1 MPTPKNIP
9 SAVLASPPLIP
20 FVNNLSPNTPIFDLK
35 LTNSPSFDASCSDLL
50 RRLNPKHTSEHLNAI
65 ISLAPDLTEDLLS
78 SVDQPLTV
86 KRCRQT
92 GRDYLLCDYN
102 RDGDSY
108 RSPWSNQFD
117 PPLDEGGVGGVGP
130 GGSEGAGEGA
140 IPNERVRKMEIKAN
154 EAFDIYRELYYEGG
168 VSSVYLWNLD
178 DGFAG
183 VVLVKKCALAASLLL
198 SSYSVVLALLHTHQP
213 GPESHVYQYLMLTNS
228 ISFLAAT
235 PGTNTEG
242 VWDSIHVFEAIE
254 RGRTTHYKLTSTVI
268 LSLSTNVEAT
278 VGDMDLSGN
287 MTRQV
292 EQDLPVENDDSHIA
306 NVGRLVEDMEL
317 KMRNLLQDVYFG
329 KAKDVVGDLRSVGSL
344 SDGAKERETQRELIG
359 SMKR

>member
-1 MPTPKNIP
+1 MAEVDPFD
-9 SAVLASPPLIP
+9 SAL
-20 FVNNLSPNTPIFDLK
+20 
-35 LTNSPSFDASCSDLL
+35 DLL
-50 RRLNPKHTSEHLNAI
+50 RRLNPKHTSDHLGAI

-86 KRCRQT
+86 KRCKQT

-117 PPLDEGGVGGVGP
+117 PPLDEAGGAGAGGVGA

-140 IPNERVRKMEIKAN
+140 IPSERVRKMEVKAN
-154 EAFDIYRELYYEGG
+154 EAFDVYRELYYEGG
-168 VSSVYLWNLD
+168 VSSVYFWNLD

-183 VVLVKKCALAASLLL
+183 VVLLKK
-198 SSYSVVLALLHTHQP
+198 SSPP
-213 GPESHVYQYLMLTNS
+213 GGSS
-228 ISFLAAT
+228 D
-235 PGTNTEG
+235 G

-268 LSLSTNVEAT
+268 LSLATAAASSSSTSAL
-278 VGDMDLSGN
+278 GDLDLSGN

-292 EQDLPVENDDSHIA
+292 EQDMPVDTDESHIA
-306 NVGRLVEDMEL
+306 NVGKLVEDMEL
-317 KMRNLLQDVYFG
+317 KMRNLLQEVYFG

-344 SDGAKERETQRELIG
+344 SDGARDRETQREIIG
-359 SMKR
+359 SMRR